1 MADVLEA
8 PTLTPTDAG
17 EHDRFKHFVP
27 KALLADAAV
36 FGTPLTALCGK
47 KWVPSRDPEKYP
59 MCPTCLEIWE
69 AKE

>member
-8 PTLTPTDAG
+8 PTLAPTDAG

-27 KALLADAAV
+27 KRQLTDSSV
-36 FGTPLTALCGK
+36 YGQPLTALCGK
-47 KWVPSRDPEKYP
+47 KWIPNADPERFP
-59 MCPTCLEIWE
+59 MCQTCLEIWE